1 MHTYYIFMLCFVII
15 RMENN

>member
-1 MHTYYIFMLCFVII
+1 MLCFVII